1 MWIASVGPSRRWAI
15 RRSSPATAR
24 PRSKSTCTCSIPASR
39 SAAFTLTNL
48 ATDLAITKTLLTA
61 VPLPGQPISYASRL
75 GVISDVVVENMYQ
88 QYLENIGAEVV
99 EAPKPT
105 VDLQPGDV
113 AIVAVTPGDGL
124 ARVFYE
130 QGAARLISGG
140 QTMNPS
146 VEEIYTAINELT
158 VDKVIV
164 LPNNGNIIL
173 AAQQAARKCK
183 DRQVV
188 VVPSKNVP
196 QGIVAMFQYANTRL
210 QEDHRDDLE
219 LFVEHMTAALD
230 QVLAGEV
237 TTAVRS
243 VNMDGVTAQAGQLIG
258 LLEGKIVVAGNDI
271 GQLMHDLVGLLDSDT
286 YELVTLYY
294 GADVKPADAEAL
306 GEVLAGSY
314 EAFSFEVIPG
324 GQPHYFYLLSVE

>member
-1 MWIASVGPSRRWAI
+1 V
-15 RRSSPATAR
+15 
-24 PRSKSTCTCSIPASR
+24 
-39 SAAFTLTNL
+39 
-48 ATDLAITKTLLTA
+48 A
-61 VPLPGQPISYASRL
+61 V
-75 GVISDVVVENMYQ
+75 
-88 QYLENIGAEVV
+88 
-99 EAPKPT
+99 
-105 VDLQPGDV
+105 V
-113 AIVAVTPGDGL
+113 AISPGDGL

-146 VEEIYTAINELT
+146 VEEIFTAINELS

-164 LPNNGNIIL
+164 LPNNTNIVL

-183 DRQVV
+183 DKQVA

-196 QGIVAMFQYANTRL
+196 QGVVAMFQYANTRL
-210 QEDHRDDLE
+210 QEENRGKLD
-219 LFVEHMTAALD
+219 LFVDHMTAALD

-243 VNMDGVTAQAGQLIG
+243 VKIDGVDAEAGQLIG
-258 LLEGKIVVAGNDI
+258 LLEGKIVVAGNNI
-271 GQLMHDLVGLLDSDT
+271 GQLMHDLIGLLDSDT

-314 EAFSFEVIPG
+314 DAFSFEVIPG
-324 GQPHYFYLLSVE
+324 GQPHYYYLLSVE